1 MNTVAQSND
10 SGVETSPKGKILEA
24 LFAIAAE
31 VPAIGKDSE
40 NTQQHYNFRS
50 ADAIMAGLKPLLVRH
65 QVLVYP
71 VKILDE
77 ESGKGPKDAGF
88 RVRQRIVYRFEHIDG
103 SFRDAVVTGEG
114 VDYGDK
120 ACNKS
125 MTVSLKY
132 VLGQMFFI
140 PYYNSDADPDRE
152 SPEMGDPNERSRGQ
166 RQVQAHSGKAQAA
179 QGRPSAQQKPAGSED
194 PKKKA
199 IDDLL
204 EILKR
209 KGVRGGKQVLPWLS
223 EHTSPKRALT
233 KLSEIVEG
241 EFVAMRKAAEG
252 LPDLGSQPRE

>member
-1 MNTVAQSND
+1 MSTVAQSND
-10 SGVETSPKGKILEA
+10 SGVETSPKGKIMEA

-152 SPEMGDPNERSRGQ
+152 SPEMGDPSERGRSPQ
-166 RQVQAHSGKAQAA
+166 RSQA
-179 QGRPSAQQKPAGSED
+179 AQQKPAQQPAQSKPASPNADAE
-194 PKKKA
+194 KKKA
-199 IDDLL
+199 LEALVALL
-204 EILKR
+204 KS
-209 KGVRGGKQVLPWLS
+209 KGIVGGKKVIPWLS
-223 EHTSPKRALT
+223 EWTKPKRKLT
-233 KLSEIVEG
+233 KLSEITES
-241 EFVAMRKAAEG
+241 EFAAMNKAAIE
-252 LPDLGSQPRE
+252 LPAPGTGPTE